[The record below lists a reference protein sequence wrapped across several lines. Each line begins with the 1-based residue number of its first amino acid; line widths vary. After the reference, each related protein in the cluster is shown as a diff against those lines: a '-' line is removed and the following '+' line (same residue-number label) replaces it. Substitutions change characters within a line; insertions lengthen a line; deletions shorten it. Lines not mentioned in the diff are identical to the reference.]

1 MPVIYHQ
8 KQPPRGVLRKR
19 CSENIQQIW
28 RRTLMPKCG
37 FNKAALQLYWNRT
50 PAWVFSCKFVV
61 YFQNTFSLETPL
73 DGCFW
78 YVSPKRTPWCIWRFI
93 PGNKCCIYILL
104 MVSFILTS
112 KRISIISFSVTTCF
126 FIQKRRVFI
135 NAKCIRWNYICYS
148 ACKFAQP
155 WSILEAAVRKCSSK

>member
-1 MPVIYHQ
+1 MFFCVCFFFTNLLCIT
-8 KQPPRGVLRKR
+8 KFDKIL
-19 CSENIQQIW
+19 NISAQIQN
-28 RRTLMPKCG
+28 RFC
-37 FNKAALQLYWNRT
+37 FSFQALQLYWNRT

-78 YVSPKRTPWCIWRFI
+78 YVLPKRTPWCIWRFI
-93 PGNKCCIYILL
+93 PGNKYCIYILL

-148 ACKFAQP
+148 ACTFAQP